1 MVLRIKFYLW
11 IHFLRA
17 YDLFPLKRRWEKLVS
32 RLFVYHFASILLRL
46 FDLTNVSV
54 CVCVFVYVG
63 VIFAEFMAIGIRLHA
78 NYISLFCHSSP
89 FSGWNVHEFHML
101 NCYQVPKKRTPKI
114 RAVVAEFGLD
124 TMTMMMMEKKERR
137 ATITSFPRGHYEI
150 VQSNFTWP
158 TINFVTKYH
167 LFCGRAAEWV
177 SKHFNERADKH
188 CDAIVKLLTLTYAS
202 VVATLLILL
211 YVTMYVENTLVALDY
226 MKHFIYLTHRTRF
239 VWVVFSLTS
248 QPN

>member
-1 MVLRIKFYLW
+1 MICFRLKEDEKSWSAGFLFTISFPFYCVYLT
-11 IHFLRA
+11 
-17 YDLFPLKRRWEKLVS
+17 S
-32 RLFVYHFASILLRL
+32 RMW
-46 FDLTNVSV
+46 
-54 CVCVFVYVG
+54 VCVFVYVG

-101 NCYQVPKKRTPKI
+101 NCYQVPKKEPQKYVLLLQSLVWKR
-114 RAVVAEFGLD
+114 RRWWWWR
-124 TMTMMMMEKKERR
+124 KKERR

-211 YVTMYVENTLVALDY
+211 YVTMYVEYTLVALDY

>member
-1 MVLRIKFYLW
+1 MICFRLKEDEKSWSAGFLFTISFPFYCVYLT
-11 IHFLRA
+11 
-17 YDLFPLKRRWEKLVS
+17 S
-32 RLFVYHFASILLRL
+32 RMW
-46 FDLTNVSV
+46 V
-54 CVCVFVYVG
+54 CVCLCMWGWFLQNLWLLAYAYMRIILVYFAIQAHLVDEMCMNFICLI
-63 VIFAEFMAIGIRLHA
+63 VIKF
-78 NYISLFCHSSP
+78 
-89 FSGWNVHEFHML
+89 
-101 NCYQVPKKRTPKI
+101 PKKEPRKYVLLLQSLVWT
-114 RAVVAEFGLD
+114 RWRWWWWR
-124 TMTMMMMEKKERR
+124 KKERR

-211 YVTMYVENTLVALDY
+211 YVTMYVEYTLVALDY